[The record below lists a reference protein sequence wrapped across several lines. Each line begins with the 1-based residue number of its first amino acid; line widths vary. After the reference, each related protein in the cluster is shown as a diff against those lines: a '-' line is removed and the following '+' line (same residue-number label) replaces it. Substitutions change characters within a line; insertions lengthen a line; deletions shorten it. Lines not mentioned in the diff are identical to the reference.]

1 MSREAKEQEI
11 ARIFKGFTRTA
22 DATIFAHALST
33 YGGTGSL
40 AAQVTGLSAE
50 DFETFYSDCMDN
62 WGPKSPGENGERG

>member
-40 AAQVTGLSAE
+40 AKQVTELGSD
-50 DFETFYSDCMDN
+50 DFEMFYGDVMDN
-62 WGPKSPGENGERG
+62 WGGSAQKGESNG